1 MITFKDLKAININKF
16 AKSNVASVFEWLHTG
31 VALLSAQG
39 VFLYANK
46 SFLDMFGFEK
56 SILGFHVS
64 ELFLTSEQ
72 GVMEAIRTR
81 EMTLCSSVTA
91 DNSQGVS
98 FRYPVLDE
106 DGVVQGVII
115 EAIPTSVG
123 KEKLIN
129 LLGTIKNL
137 EEKADYLEYKMMKK
151 PGMLHTFNSLI
162 GESKAMLEMKQ
173 QGNRFARSDE
183 PILLFGESG
192 TGKELVAQALHSSS
206 GRTSKP
212 FITVN
217 CAALPLELIES
228 ELFGYEPG
236 AFTGARASGMKG
248 KFELADKGTIFLDEI
263 GDLPLS
269 MQAKLLRVLENGEV
283 QKIGHSGRMLSDFR
297 LIAATNKNLDALV
310 KEGEF
315 REDLYHRLN
324 ILELTIPPLR
334 ERTSDIPLLVRH
346 FMSSMLDMQR
356 FKEVNISREVYRIFS
371 SYTWRGNI
379 RELRNV
385 LTFAVYDMDTSER
398 MLAVKHLPARFLK
411 EVELPG
417 LTEPQPAV
425 LNEPQKLSQVS
436 AEAERKALLAALEKA
451 HNNKSAAAQVLGI
464 SRNKLYKKM
473 RDFNVVTK

>member
-1 MITFKDLKAININKF
+1 MVMFKDIKSVNLKGL
-16 AKSNVASVFEWLHTG
+16 AKSNLTSVYELLHTG
-31 VALLSAQG
+31 VALLSSQG
-39 VFLYANK
+39 VFLYAN
-46 SFLDMFGFEK
+46 SAFMNMFGFEK

-106 DGVVQGVII
+106 AGEVQGVII
-115 EAIPTSVG
+115 EAIPTNMG
-123 KEKLIN
+123 KEKLLN

-151 PGMLHTFNSLI
+151 PGILHTFNSLI
-162 GESKAMLEMKQ
+162 GEGRAMLEMKQ
-173 QGNRFARSDE
+173 QGRRFARSDE
-183 PILLFGESG
+183 PILVFGESG

-206 GRTSKP
+206 SRAAKP

-297 LIAATNKNLDALV
+297 LIAATNKNIYELV
-310 KEGEF
+310 KEGAF

-334 ERTSDIPLLVRH
+334 ERTSDIP
-346 FMSSMLDMQR
+346 
-356 FKEVNISREVYRIFS
+356 
-371 SYTWRGNI
+371 
-379 RELRNV
+379 
-385 LTFAVYDMDTSER
+385 
-398 MLAVKHLPARFLK
+398 FL
-411 EVELPG
+411 
-417 LTEPQPAV
+417 
-425 LNEPQKLSQVS
+425 
-436 AEAERKALLAALEKA
+436 
-451 HNNKSAAAQVLGI
+451 
-464 SRNKLYKKM
+464 
-473 RDFNVVTK
+473 